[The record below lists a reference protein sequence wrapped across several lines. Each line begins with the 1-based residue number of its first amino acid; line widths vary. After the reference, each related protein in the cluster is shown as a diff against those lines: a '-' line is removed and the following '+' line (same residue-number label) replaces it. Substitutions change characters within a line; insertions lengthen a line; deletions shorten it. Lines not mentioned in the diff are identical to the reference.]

1 MSIKTLL
8 EVEIEEEFDKL
19 SKLEFGSSEHKA
31 TVDSVT
37 KLMDRAIELEK
48 LEDAAREREIT
59 RKFDNDLKTKQAKD
73 EKTDR
78 IVKNIISAAA
88 IVLPIGLTIWGT
100 KTSLKFEEEGT
111 VTTTIGRG
119 FINKLLPKK

>member
-8 EVEIEEEFDKL
+8 EVEITDEFDKL
-19 SKLEFGSSEHKA
+19 ANMEPGTDEHKA
-31 TVDSVT
+31 TVDSVV

-48 LEDAAREREIT
+48 LADAAEEKEKD
-59 RKFDNDLKTKQAKD
+59 RKFDNDLRLKQAKD
-73 EKTDR
+73 ERLDR
-78 IVKNIISAAA
+78 IVKNIISAAG

>member
-8 EVEIEEEFDKL
+8 EVEITDEFDKL
-19 SKLEFGSSEHKA
+19 AGMEPGTDEHRA
-31 TVDSVT
+31 TVDSVV

-48 LEDAAREREIT
+48 LADAAEEKEKD
-59 RKFDNDLKTKQAKD
+59 RKFDNDLKLKQAKD
-73 EKTDR
+73 ERLDR
-78 IVKNIISAAA
+78 IVKNIISVAG

>member
-8 EVEIEEEFDKL
+8 EVEIEDEFEKL
-19 SKLEFGSSEHKA
+19 ANMEPGTDAHRA
-31 TVDSVT
+31 TVDSVA

-48 LEDAAREREIT
+48 LDAESQEKEKD
-59 RKFDNDLKTKQAKD
+59 RKFDTDLKLKQAKD
-73 EKTDR
+73 ERLDR
-78 IVKNIISAAA
+78 IVKNIISVAG

>member
-8 EVEIEEEFDKL
+8 EVEIQDEFDEL
-19 SKLEFGSSEHKA
+19 SNMEKGTDKHKA

-48 LEDAAREREIT
+48 LKAAAEEKEND
-59 RKFDNDLKTKQAKD
+59 RKFENELKLKQAKD
-73 EKTDR
+73 ERLDR
-78 IVKNIISAAA
+78 IVKNVISVAG
-88 IVLPIGLTIWGT
+88 IVTTIGLTVWGT

-111 VTTTIGRG
+111 ITTTIGRG
-119 FINKLLPKK
+119 WINKLLPKK

>member
-1 MSIKTLL
+1 MSIRTLL
-8 EVEIEEEFDKL
+8 EVEIEDEFNELADLEKGTDK
-19 SKLEFGSSEHKA
+19 HKA
-31 TVDSVT
+31 TVDSVA

-48 LEDAAREREIT
+48 LEAAAKEREQD
-59 RKFDNDLKTKQAKD
+59 RKFENELKLKQAKD
-73 EKTDR
+73 ERLDR
-78 IVKNIISAAA
+78 IVKNCISVAG

-111 VTTTIGRG
+111 ITTTIGRG